1 MGERGAGGARAHLR
15 DSSLTAMRASSVR
28 ANACTRIA
36 AFSSFFFAS
45 SSSVSPR
52 GVNAAKTC
60 PNHRAEKIGIS
71 LSASSPPSFVIASCP
86 ASASPNFSGGTTG
99 AAAPSDDAAAGA
111 SPAAGGVQPGGG
123 SQPYSFAASY
133 SPSSR

>member
-1 MGERGAGGARAHLR
+1 
-15 DSSLTAMRASSVR
+15 MRASSVR

-36 AFSSFFFAS
+36 AFSSFLFAS

-86 ASASPNFSGGTTG
+86 ASASPNLSGGTTTG

>member
-1 MGERGAGGARAHLR
+1 M
-15 DSSLTAMRASSVR
+15 T
-28 ANACTRIA
+28 
-36 AFSSFFFAS
+36 AFSSFLFAS

-52 GVNAAKTC
+52 GVNAEKTC

-86 ASASPNFSGGTTG
+86 ASASPNLSGGTTG